1 MPAAWTER
9 GTVLIQLGRH
19 HLAFYRGYL
28 DGLDLRTLARRY
40 LEATPT
46 EDGEIDLRVAK
57 SMVRWI
63 RDQLMVTARRSGH
76 GSSAKVLRV
85 EPDALRVTY
94 APATPSL
101 EAFREERDPHDML
114 SEQDLID
121 LFQDSYGAVD
131 NGALRRTQRNN
142 RLRSKQLAILHRL
155 EALTDASP
163 RPKDGVDGWLDPA
176 IARRLIDA
184 GIPTLDLLVSVI
196 NARGFRWYTKVP
208 RLGIKAAQQII
219 DWLMLPETI
228 SSLGMRLSAHGV
240 VPRKELTPA
249 MLAPPPMQTAI
260 VPIENFLVPH
270 ALNGAFGSNRGER
283 SSLSARND
291 LEAVY
296 TWLARYKPGAHTHR
310 AYRKEAERFLLWS
323 ILERGKPLSSL
334 TVEDCIAYRDFL
346 WHLGRQTA
354 ETWMQSYRI
363 HQERWLGPRGVER
376 HSSLWRPFEGPLS
389 ASSQKTALV
398 ILQSMMQWLSE
409 QNYLHNNPF
418 RALPHLAKR
427 PTRHV
432 DASRALTI
440 AEWNLVKN
448 YLSTLPRD
456 QRYYRLRF
464 ILALAYSSGCR
475 LSELVSLRR
484 AHLRSFTRAGENDLH
499 WEIVVTGKGDAIRT
513 VQLNHQVVGEIRE
526 YLIIRGHH
534 ALGDTPPDV
543 PLIAALPS
551 LAVAG
556 TADAPLSA
564 NRLYRVLK
572 DFFQEVAVSIMDVDR
587 DAAQKLGSASTHWL
601 RHTFATHGIH
611 NGMTLETI
619 RDLLG
624 HRSLT
629 TTSVYVTTEKDKRSR
644 EVERLGPLSTF
655 E

>member
-28 DGLDLRTLARRY
+28 DGLELRTLARRY
-40 LEATPT
+40 LESTPT
-46 EDGEIDLRVAK
+46 EDSEIDLRVAK
-57 SMVRWI
+57 SMVKWI
-63 RDQLMVTARRSGH
+63 RDQLMVAARRSGNA
-76 GSSAKVLRV
+76 SSAKVLRV

-101 EAFREERDPHDML
+101 EAFREERDPDEMF
-114 SEQDLID
+114 SEQELID
-121 LFQDSYGAVD
+121 LFHDEYGATD
-131 NGALRRTQRNN
+131 KRALRRTQRNN

-163 RPKDGVDGWLDPA
+163 RPDDGVDGWLDAA

-184 GIPTLDLLVSVI
+184 GIPTLELLVTAI
-196 NARGFRWYTKVP
+196 NSRGFRWYTKVP
-208 RLGIKAAQQII
+208 RLGIKAAQQIV
-219 DWLMLPETI
+219 DWLMLPETVE
-228 SSLGMRLSAHGV
+228 SLGMRLSARGV
-240 VPRKELTPA
+240 MPRKDWTPE
-249 MLAPPPMQTAI
+249 MLAPAPRQTAI
-260 VPIENFLVPH
+260 VPLENFLVPH
-270 ALNGAFGSNRGER
+270 DLNGAFGSNRGER

-291 LEAVY
+291 LEAIY
-296 TWLARYKPGAHTHR
+296 TWLARYKPGGHTHR
-310 AYRKEAERFLLWS
+310 AYRKETERFLLWS

-346 WHLGRQTA
+346 WHLGRQTPEVWA
-354 ETWMQSYRI
+354 QSYRI
-363 HQERWLGPRGVER
+363 AQERWMGPRGTER

-398 ILQSMMQWLSE
+398 ILQSMLQWLSE

-427 PTRHV
+427 PTITI
-432 DASRALTI
+432 DASRALTV
-440 AEWNLVKN
+440 AEWKLVKRH
-448 YLSTLPRD
+448 LSALPHD
-456 QRYYRLRF
+456 QQYYRLRF

-484 AHLRSFTRAGENDLH
+484 ANLRSFTRAGEDDTH
-499 WEIVVTGKGDAIRT
+499 WEIVVTGKGDHTRT
-513 VQLNHQVVGEIRE
+513 VQLNPQVVEEIRR
-526 YLIIRGHH
+526 YLAIRGHG
-534 ALGDTPPDV
+534 ALSEAPPDL
-543 PLIAALPS
+543 PLIAALPAS
-551 LAVAG
+551 G
-556 TADAPLSA
+556 PFGSPDEPLSA
-564 NRLYRVLK
+564 SRLYRVLK
-572 DFFQEVAVSIMDVDR
+572 NFFRDVATSVFKADGDT
-587 DAAQKLGSASTHWL
+587 AQKLKSASTHWL

-644 EVERLGPLSTF
+644 EVEKLGELATF
-655 E
+655 